1 MDDKDVKMILG
12 LITGLENI
20 IGLLLRHLIGNNAI
34 HRDGII
40 NGLKEM
46 VTKIESEGKDV
57 DGMERFP
64 INQMIQILLLTT
76 DPAQAS
82 VLDRVSLNGSRKPN

>member
-1 MDDKDVKMILG
+1 MDDKDIRAIFGV
-12 LITGLENI
+12 ITGLENI

-34 HRDGII
+34 DRDGII
-40 NGLKEM
+40 NGLREM
-46 VTKIESEGKDV
+46 VTKIEAEGKDA

-82 VLDRVSLNGSRKPN
+82 VLERISLNGGRKPN

>member
-34 HRDGII
+34 DRDGII

-46 VTKIESEGKDV
+46 VTKIEAEGKDT

-64 INQMIQILLLTT
+64 INQIIQILLLTT

-82 VLDRVSLNGSRKPN
+82 VLDRVSLNGGRKPN